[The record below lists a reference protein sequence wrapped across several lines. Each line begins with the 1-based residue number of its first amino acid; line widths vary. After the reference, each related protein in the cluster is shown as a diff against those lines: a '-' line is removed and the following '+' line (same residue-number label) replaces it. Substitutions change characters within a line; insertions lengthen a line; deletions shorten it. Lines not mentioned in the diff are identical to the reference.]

1 MLTRTSYVSL
11 LLTKEAPLKK
21 VKTREQL
28 LTILRQCKHELREK
42 YGVLDI
48 AVFGSYAHD
57 AQVKRS
63 DIDIFVELAPSRKT
77 FDNYMELKFFLQRKT
92 GGRVDLVLKESLR
105 EELKPA
111 ILKEALHA

>member
-1 MLTRTSYVSL
+1 M
-11 LLTKEAPLKK
+11 KK
-21 VKTREQL
+21 VETREQL
-28 LTILRQCKHELREK
+28 LTILRRSRHELQEK
-42 YGVLDI
+42 FGVLDI
-48 AVFGSYAHD
+48 AVFGSYAHGT
-57 AQVKRS
+57 QVRRS

-92 GGRVDLVLKESLR
+92 GGKVDLALKESLR